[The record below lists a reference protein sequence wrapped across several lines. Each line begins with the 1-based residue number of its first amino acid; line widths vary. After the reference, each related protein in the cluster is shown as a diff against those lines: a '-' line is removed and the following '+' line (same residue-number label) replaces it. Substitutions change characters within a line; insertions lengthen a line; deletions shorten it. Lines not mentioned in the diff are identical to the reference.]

1 MEYYESKYSK
11 QYMKLDPLTSAYL
24 KVINENAS
32 NGAVDG
38 TTVKPSDKP
47 FGDKSGEA
55 VKPKN
60 TGLENAQKDLE
71 NVEEAPSEL
80 QGNGDG
86 ALPKELKDG
95 ESLTLKKVAK
105 ESKNPFDALYN
116 KIISEDS
123 FDFSSE
129 DGVEAGDDFGGPE
142 GIGSHE
148 IDEDDEDEVD
158 GDEDEDLFGG
168 DEDEESE
175 DEHEDL
181 ESLVSQ
187 LKDLVAKIEMHLGH
201 DEESEEGDEEGY
213 EFPEDSREGE
223 EDEDEDVFGDEDEDE
238 DENLSEESVDIEEF
252 SDSHGLELANKS
264 KYKVDGLKDIT
275 IKKKKGST
283 PKGKKPTGRPEEFK
297 NESGISKL
305 QAKGS
310 YNVGAVKLGSIFNQG
325 GSGSEE

>member
-1 MEYYESKYSK
+1 
-11 QYMKLDPLTSAYL
+11 MKLDPLTSAYL

-32 NGAVDG
+32 NGKVEG
-38 TTVKPSDKP
+38 TTVVPSDAP
-47 FGDKSGEA
+47 YADKAGA
-55 VKPKN
+55 KNVKPKN
-60 TGLENAQKDLE
+60 DGLENAEKDLE
-71 NVEEAPSEL
+71 KTEEAPAEL

-86 ALPKELKDG
+86 ALPKEVKDG

-129 DGVEAGDDFGGPE
+129 EGVEAGDDFGGPE
-142 GIGSHE
+142 GIGSHG
-148 IDEDDEDEVD
+148 IDEDDEDEMD
-158 GDEDEDLFGG
+158 GDEDEDMLEG

-175 DEHEDL
+175 EEHEDL

-187 LKDLVAKIEMHLGH
+187 LKDLVAKIESHLGH
-201 DEESEEGDEEGY
+201 DEEGEDEGY

-223 EDEDEDVFGDEDEDE
+223 EDEDEDIFGDEGE

-252 SDSHGLELANKS
+252 SDSHGLELTNKA

-283 PKGKKPTGRPEEFK
+283 PKGKKPTGRPENFE
-297 NESGISKL
+297 NESGVSKL
-305 QAKGS
+305 QNKKDAL
-310 YNVGAVKLGSIFNQG
+310 NVGGVKVGSSIFNQG
-325 GSGSEE
+325 GGSSEE